1 MGNFQSSY
9 ETRKSFM
16 KNIMRLILEEII
28 MSDRHMSDGQ
38 IYSFLQVFF
47 NTEKIRLNWRL
58 DSTVTDYVLLIFIG
72 IRLWKKWASSNIC
85 PSDIKYKDKKNMQLD
100 WALFFLLTKYFFFL
114 TEDTEE
120 QNKMVFSNSKNIK

>member
-58 DSTVTDYVLLIFIG
+58 DSTVTDYVLLIFIV

-120 QNKMVFSNSKNIK
+120 QHKMVFSNSKNIK